1 MTNFLVVPNN
11 FQLSDLLYHNLVEQ
25 RLAWNRVVKK
35 GKSEKKENES
45 FRYTDSW
52 LVALTVAVKKKNS
65 TLTLILM
72 NQLTLSLIN
81 FLLLKE
87 NFKGINEVA
96 WLTCDV

>member
-1 MTNFLVVPNN
+1 MTNFLAVPNN

-25 RLAWNRVVKK
+25 RLALNRVVKK
-35 GKSEKKENES
+35 GKFEKKENES

-52 LVALTVAVKKKNS
+52 SVTLTVAVKKKKNS
-65 TLTLILM
+65 TLKLILM

-87 NFKGINEVA
+87 NFKGINEV
-96 WLTCDV
+96 V

>member
-1 MTNFLVVPNN
+1 MTNFLAVPNN

-25 RLAWNRVVKK
+25 RLALNRVVKK
-35 GKSEKKENES
+35 GKFEKKENES
-45 FRYTDSW
+45 IRYTDSW
-52 LVALTVAVKKKNS
+52 SVTLTVAVKKKKNS

-87 NFKGINEVA
+87 NFKGINEV
-96 WLTCDV
+96 V